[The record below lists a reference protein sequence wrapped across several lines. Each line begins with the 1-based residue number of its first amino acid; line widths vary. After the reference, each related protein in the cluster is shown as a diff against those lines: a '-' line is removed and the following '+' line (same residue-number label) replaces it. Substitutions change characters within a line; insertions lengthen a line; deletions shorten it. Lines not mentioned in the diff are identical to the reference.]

1 MASPI
6 CQSIES
12 RSHVRIAT
20 LQSII
25 PFIATFWP
33 TECLVWRALCP
44 PRVVLRGED
53 IRTRPWSPL
62 RCPFGDQGLNF
73 DVRSRPQLGT
83 GDFRRSRRGP
93 QARGGGLGNAPGLTT
108 ADLFREN
115 QDQPRRQQSN
125 RAGLLSV
132 GFPTCSIRMQAAWLP
147 CNTRL
152 TARSVVLISRRF
164 SVPGDLSRHV
174 DRWRT

>member
-33 TECLVWRALCP
+33 TECLVWRALCL

-62 RCPFGDQGLNF
+62 RCPFGDQGLSF

-83 GDFRRSRRGP
+83 GDSRRSRRGP

-108 ADLFREN
+108 ADRFGRIRIS
-115 QDQPRRQQSN
+115 QAATKQPRR
-125 RAGLLSV
+125 
-132 GFPTCSIRMQAAWLP
+132 
-147 CNTRL
+147 
-152 TARSVVLISRRF
+152 SVVSR
-164 SVPGDLSRHV
+164 LSDMFDKDAGGVAAVQHSANG
-174 DRWRT
+174 T